1 MKWKNIYPLLV
12 LHLGVAPWSFMEM
25 QYPWLNLVHYIRFVE
40 NYLGLFGVNQT
51 LVGWLKINVTSCS
64 LIFTNSEKS
73 FQNEGVSRQ
82 KNRFLK
88 KKVFYYLQ
96 DLLLNLFFS
105 THNLA
110 MSDGSLRHSNQGFC
124 KVQGCI
130 SSGEV
135 QGCFSLFVGVRGV
148 YLEKGGGGWYPIKF
162 QKNFP
167 KKKKNHNNK

>member
-1 MKWKNIYPLLV
+1 
-12 LHLGVAPWSFMEM
+12 MEM

-82 KNRFLK
+82 KNRFF

-96 DLLLNLFFS
+96 DLLLNLFFLLI
-105 THNLA
+105 TLPCQMGHG
-110 MSDGSLRHSNQGFC
+110 DIRV
-124 KVQGCI
+124 KV
-130 SSGEV
+130 SAKFRV
-135 QGCFSLFVGVRGV
+135 AFRRGIFRV
-148 YLEKGGGGWYPIKF
+148 DF
-162 QKNFP
+162 RF
-167 KKKKNHNNK
+167 

>member
-96 DLLLNLFFS
+96 DLLLNLFFLLI
-105 THNLA
+105 TLPCQMGHW
-110 MSDGSLRHSNQGFC
+110 DIRV
-124 KVQGCI
+124 KVSAKFRVAFRRGKFR
-130 SSGEV
+130 V
-135 QGCFSLFVGVRGV
+135 FVGVGWGV
-148 YLEKGGGGWYPIKF
+148 YI
-162 QKNFP
+162 
-167 KKKKNHNNK
+167 

>member
-1 MKWKNIYPLLV
+1 
-12 LHLGVAPWSFMEM
+12 MEM

-82 KNRFLK
+82 KNRFFK

-110 MSDGSLRHSNQGFC
+110 MSDGSLGYSSQGFC
-124 KVQGCI
+124 
-130 SSGEV
+130 
-135 QGCFSLFVGVRGV
+135 
-148 YLEKGGGGWYPIKF
+148 
-162 QKNFP
+162 
-167 KKKKNHNNK
+167 

>member
-1 MKWKNIYPLLV
+1 
-12 LHLGVAPWSFMEM
+12 MEM

-88 KKVFYYLQ
+88 KSF
-96 DLLLNLFFS
+96 LLFARFITELVFS
-105 THNLA
+105 THNPA
-110 MSDGSLRHSNQGFC
+110 MSDGSLGHSSQGFC

-135 QGCFSLFVGVRGV
+135 QGFRRGGVGGV
-148 YLEKGGGGWYPIKF
+148 YLERGGGVISNKISKEF
-162 QKNFP
+162 S
-167 KKKKNHNNK
+167 KKNK

>member
-1 MKWKNIYPLLV
+1 
-12 LHLGVAPWSFMEM
+12 MEM

-88 KKVFYYLQ
+88 KSF
-96 DLLLNLFFS
+96 LLFARFITELVFS

-135 QGCFSLFVGVRGV
+135 QGCFSL
-148 YLEKGGGGWYPIKF
+148 
-162 QKNFP
+162 
-167 KKKKNHNNK
+167 

>member
-73 FQNEGVSRQ
+73 FQNEGVSRL
-82 KNRFLK
+82 F

-148 YLEKGGGGWYPIKF
+148 YLEKGGGGVISDKISKEF
-162 QKNFP
+162 S
-167 KKKKNHNNK
+167 KKKKS

>member
-1 MKWKNIYPLLV
+1 
-12 LHLGVAPWSFMEM
+12 MEM

-82 KNRFLK
+82 KIDK
-88 KKVFYYLQ
+88 KKSFFYYLQ

-110 MSDGSLRHSNQGFC
+110 MSDGSLGYSSQGFC
-124 KVQGCI
+124 
-130 SSGEV
+130 
-135 QGCFSLFVGVRGV
+135 
-148 YLEKGGGGWYPIKF
+148 
-162 QKNFP
+162 
-167 KKKKNHNNK
+167 

>member
-1 MKWKNIYPLLV
+1 
-12 LHLGVAPWSFMEM
+12 MEM

-88 KKVFYYLQ
+88 KSF
-96 DLLLNLFFS
+96 LLFARFITELVFS
-105 THNLA
+105 THNPA
-110 MSDGSLRHSNQGFC
+110 MSDG
-124 KVQGCI
+124 
-130 SSGEV
+130 
-135 QGCFSLFVGVRGV
+135 
-148 YLEKGGGGWYPIKF
+148 
-162 QKNFP
+162 
-167 KKKKNHNNK
+167 

>member
-73 FQNEGVSRQ
+73 FQNERVSRQ
-82 KNRFLK
+82 KNRFK
-88 KKVFYYLQ
+88 KKRSFFIICKIYYWTCFF
-96 DLLLNLFFS
+96 LLI
-105 THNLA
+105 T
-110 MSDGSLRHSNQGFC
+110 LRCQMGHWDIRV
-124 KVQGCI
+124 KV
-130 SSGEV
+130 SAKFRV
-135 QGCFSLFVGVRGV
+135 AFRRGG
-148 YLEKGGGGWYPIKF
+148 YI
-162 QKNFP
+162 
-167 KKKKNHNNK
+167 